1 LSTRPPSSSPA
12 GRPPAGD
19 AAPSIARRKVRTGE
33 RLIINGLFLC
43 AVLSVAVTV
52 GIVAVLLVDTIA
64 FFGDT
69 SLVGFLT
76 GTVWAPGQ
84 GAGEGGLYGML
95 PLLNGTLMIGVGSI
109 VVALPLGLL
118 TAIYLSEYANP
129 RVRGVLKPTLEILAG
144 IPTVIVGF
152 FALQFITP
160 DLLRP
165 IFGDD
170 RVFIFNAA
178 AGSIAVGLMILP
190 IIASISEDAMRAV
203 PSSLREAAFGL
214 GASRRQV
221 SLRVVVQDD
230 LELLRV
236 HPDPD
241 RLHRPDGP
249 WRGGGRHGALRRAV
263 RPRHDPVPAD
273 AGHEPHLGPHR
284 PPLPAG
290 VLVTASTE
298 AFAPSRLGRGS
309 TRTAAKILL
318 DTAFSVVLFMGTI
331 VGVVALATLI
341 WTIFDTGWERLVADP
356 VGFLSSYVSRLPARA
371 GIKAALVGSAYLMVL
386 TALFCFPIGVGAA
399 VYLEE
404 FAPRNRVTNFVEANI
419 SNLAG
424 VPSVVYGLL
433 GLGIFARFL
442 RMGPSL
448 LAGALT
454 LAVMSLPVIIVA
466 ARESIRA
473 VPSGIREGAYA
484 LGATKWQTVRRQV
497 LPAAMPGTL
506 TGTILALSRAIGE
519 TAPLLVI
526 GLPIVIFSLPN
537 DLRDPVSALP
547 LLIFDWTSRP
557 QPAFAEAA
565 AAASIILLALLL
577 AMNAVA
583 IFLRNRYTIRW

>member
-1 LSTRPPSSSPA
+1 VTASS
-12 GRPPAGD
+12 
-19 AAPSIARRKVRTGE
+19 
-33 RLIINGLFLC
+33 
-43 AVLSVAVTV
+43 SVAV
-52 GIVAVLLVDTIA
+52 L
-64 FFGDT
+64 
-69 SLVGFLT
+69 
-76 GTVWAPGQ
+76 
-84 GAGEGGLYGML
+84 
-95 PLLNGTLMIGVGSI
+95 
-109 VVALPLGLL
+109 
-118 TAIYLSEYANP
+118 
-129 RVRGVLKPTLEILAG
+129 
-144 IPTVIVGF
+144 
-152 FALQFITP
+152 
-160 DLLRP
+160 
-165 IFGDD
+165 
-170 RVFIFNAA
+170 
-178 AGSIAVGLMILP
+178 
-190 IIASISEDAMRAV
+190 
-203 PSSLREAAFGL
+203 
-214 GASRRQV
+214 
-221 SLRVVVQDD
+221 
-230 LELLRV
+230 
-236 HPDPD
+236 
-241 RLHRPDGP
+241 
-249 WRGGGRHGALRRAV
+249 
-263 RPRHDPVPAD
+263 
-273 AGHEPHLGPHR
+273 
-284 PPLPAG
+284 
-290 VLVTASTE
+290 
-298 AFAPSRLGRGS
+298 APSRLRRGA
-309 TRTAAKILL
+309 TRSGAKILV
-318 DTAFSVVLFMGTI
+318 DAAFSVLLFVGTI
-331 VGVVALATLI
+331 VGVIALATLI
-341 WTIFDTGWERLVADP
+341 WTILDNGWVRLMADP
-356 VGFLSSYVSRLPARA
+356 VAFLSNYVSRLPARA

-386 TALFCFPIGVGAA
+386 TALFCFPVGVGAA
-399 VYLEE
+399 IYLEE

-473 VPSGIREGAYA
+473 VPDGVRLGAYA

-565 AAASIILLALLL
+565 AAASIVLLALLL